1 MLKEIYCTKKN
12 YEKYKK
18 YYTKI
23 KKNTYISHTQT
34 KNFFIN

>member
-23 KKNTYISHTQT
+23 KKTPIYLILKLKT
-34 KNFFIN
+34 FL